1 MRGVSVSKIPDGH
14 TVCKPVQMRVFTPD
28 AQDGDTKRTD
38 ANAGRGQGIE
48 KPCPIY
54 SAIAARL
61 AQIGMRLA
69 AEGKLKQT
77 SP

>member
-1 MRGVSVSKIPDGH
+1 MQPNTITRQALPTNRD
-14 TVCKPVQMRVFTPD
+14 RVKDST
-28 AQDGDTKRTD
+28 
-38 ANAGRGQGIE
+38 
-48 KPCPIY
+48 PIY
-54 SAIAARL
+54 SAIAAKL

>member
-1 MRGVSVSKIPDGH
+1 MTTISRSTTENHRNSTCFPIVNKV
-14 TVCKPVQMRVFTPD
+14 
-28 AQDGDTKRTD
+28 QDGKESKAAQGRRGGRTE
-38 ANAGRGQGIE
+38 NST
-48 KPCPIY
+48 PIY
-54 SAIAARL
+54 SAIAAKL